1 MLIPIPNLL
10 TPEQVAYARGKLDAA
25 DWTDGAATAGTQA
38 RRVKQNRQIGSDDP
52 VGRELGEM
60 ILGALGRNPTFMS
73 AALPLRVLP
82 PMFNR
87 YEGGEHYGA
96 HVDNAIRN
104 IPGSGGM
111 RLRTDLS
118 MTVFFS
124 EPEEYDGG
132 ELLVHDTYGAK
143 GVKLPAGHAI
153 LYTSTS
159 LHEVTPVT
167 RGKRT
172 SSFFWIQS
180 LIRDDTKRGMLFD
193 LDNAIQSLSAEHPEH
208 PSVSGFTGHY
218 HKLLQQWS
226 EL

>member
-1 MLIPIPNLL
+1 MLIAIPHLL
-10 TPEQVAYARGKLDAA
+10 TGEQVAFARQKLDAA
-25 DWTDGAATAGTQA
+25 DWTDGSATAGAQA
-38 RRVKQNRQIGSDDP
+38 KRVKKNRQIDQADP

-82 PMFNR
+82 PKFNR

-96 HVDNAIRN
+96 HVDNAIMN
-104 IPGSGGM
+104 IPGSGG

-132 ELLVHDTYGAK
+132 ELVVHDTYGAK
-143 GVKLPAGHAI
+143 TVKLPAGHAI
-153 LYTSTS
+153 LYTATS

-167 RGKRT
+167 RGART

-180 LIRDDTKRGMLFD
+180 LIRDDAKRGMLYD
-193 LDNAIQSLSAEHPEH
+193 LDNAIRSLSEEHPEH

-218 HKLLQQWS
+218 HKLLQRWS

>member
-1 MLIPIPNLL
+1 MVIAIPSLL
-10 TPEQVAYARGKLDAA
+10 TPEQVARARRKLDETA
-25 DWTDGAATAGTQA
+25 WNDGRTTAGGTA
-38 RRVKQNRQIGSDDP
+38 ARVKQNRQLDAANPVAGEIG
-52 VGRELGEM
+52 RM
-60 ILGALGRNPTFMS
+60 ILEALAQHPEFLS
-73 AALPLRVLP
+73 AALPLRILP

-96 HVDNAIRN
+96 HIDNAIRN
-104 IPGSGGM
+104 IPGTGQ

-124 EPEEYDGG
+124 EPDEYDGG
-132 ELLVHDTYGAK
+132 ELRVIDTYGDK
-143 GVKLPAGHAI
+143 VVKLPAGHAI

-167 RGKRT
+167 RGARV

-180 LIRDDTKRGMLFD
+180 LIRDDVRRGMMYD
-193 LDNAIQSLSAEHPEH
+193 LDKTIRSLAEESPDHPAVN
-208 PSVSGFTGHY
+208 SLTGHY

>member
-10 TPEQVAYARGKLDAA
+10 TPEQVAYARQKLDASN
-25 DWTDGAATAGTQA
+25 WTDGATTAGSQA
-38 RRVKQNRQIGSDDP
+38 ARVKRNRQIDQADP
-52 VGRELGEM
+52 VGKELGEM

-82 PMFNR
+82 PKFNR

-96 HVDNAIRN
+96 HVDNAIMN

-132 ELLVHDTYGAK
+132 ELRILDTYGHQS
-143 GVKLPAGHAI
+143 VKLAAGSAI
-153 LYTSTS
+153 LYTATS

-180 LIRDDTKRGMLFD
+180 LIRDDLQRGMLYD
-193 LDNAIQSLSAEHPEH
+193 LDNSIQALTASNPDHPAL
-208 PSVSGFTGHY
+208 SGFTGHY
-218 HKLLQQWS
+218 HKLLQKWS

>member
-1 MLIPIPNLL
+1 MLITIPDLL
-10 TPEQVAYARGKLDAA
+10 TTEQVADARAALDAA
-25 DWTDGAATAGTQA
+25 DWRDGLATAGATA
-38 RRVKQNRQIGSDDP
+38 ARVKRNRQLDAAHP
-52 VGRELGEM
+52 VARALGET
-60 ILGALGRNPTFMS
+60 ILTALAGHPEFLA
-73 AALPLRVLP
+73 AALPLRILP

-104 IPGSGGM
+104 IPGTGL

-124 EPEEYDGG
+124 DPAEYDGG
-132 ELLVHDTYGAK
+132 ELRVIETYGDRA
-143 GVKLPAGHAI
+143 VKLPAGSAI
-153 LYTSTS
+153 LYTATS

-167 RGKRT
+167 RGARVA
-172 SSFFWIQS
+172 SFFWIQS
-180 LIRDDTKRGMLFD
+180 LIRDDTRRQMMYD
-193 LDNAIQSLSAEHPEH
+193 LDRTIRALAEDAPDHAAVNAL
-208 PSVSGFTGHY
+208 TGHY